1 MELRPGPHWGW
12 PAAFFAAA
20 AVELSLASLADDW
33 GSRFR
38 PLFYGLLYLT
48 AALVALR
55 MRLRPFRFRIDERG
69 LTIRHRAYEIAP
81 AWPEIEM
88 VILAQSPP
96 TVRTFGVSKPEA
108 RLLLVPA
115 DDVDLGVPLTAR
127 SPLDD
132 LPCLSVVDFG
142 LVRDKPLAVAA
153 TLALHGGD
161 RFVNDRKW
169 LRKAFK
175 QPDFTVRPFGYDRAH
190 VDDLIRRGRN
200 MLDSTDWRAR
210 RDLALELLP
219 PHPTKPDGY
228 DRAQVDKFTSRLSA
242 LIATLPGVPPPP
254 TDHR

>member
-12 PAAFFAAA
+12 PATLFAVAA
-20 AVELSLASLADDW
+20 LQLSSASLADDW
-33 GSRFR
+33 GRRFG
-38 PLFYGLLYLT
+38 PLLWGTLYLT
-48 AALVALR
+48 AALVTLL

-81 AWPEIEM
+81 AWSEIEM

-96 TVRTFGVSKPEA
+96 TARTFGVRRPEA

-115 DDVDLGVPLTAR
+115 PDVDLGVPLTAR
-127 SPLDD
+127 SPLDGR
-132 LPCLSVVDFG
+132 PCLPVIDFE
-142 LVRDKPLAVAA
+142 LVRDKPRAVAA

-161 RFVNDRKW
+161 RFVDDRKW

-190 VDDLIRRGRN
+190 IDDVIRRGRN

-219 PHPTKPDGY
+219 PHPIKSDGY

-254 TDHR
+254 D